1 MARTAGQPDA
11 AGLVATGRRVIGIEA
26 AALADLAERL
36 PEGFAAAAGLMLAAR
51 GRVILSGMGKSGHVA
66 RKIAATLAS
75 TGTPALYVHPA
86 EASHGDLGMI
96 TTEDVVLLL
105 SNSGETP
112 ELADL
117 IAYTRRFGIPLIGV
131 AGKADSTLLRAA
143 DIALVLPPA
152 PEACSVGLAPTT
164 STTMTLALG
173 DALAVAL
180 MESRAFTP
188 EDFAGLHPGGRLGAR
203 LAKVADLMH
212 TGAEMPLVA
221 TGLPMGE
228 ALLEMT
234 RKGFGVV
241 GVVDASGALVGIV
254 TDGDLRRHM
263 AGLLERRV
271 DEVMTRAPRTIATTA
286 LASEALKVMNAGKIT
301 TLFCIAPEAPGRPAG
316 ILHVHDCLRAG
327 VV

>member
-1 MARTAGQPDA
+1 
-11 AGLVATGRRVIGIEA
+11 
-26 AALADLAERL
+26 
-36 PEGFAAAAGLMLAAR
+36 
-51 GRVILSGMGKSGHVA
+51 VA
-66 RKIAATLAS
+66 RKVAATLAS
-75 TGTPALYVHPA
+75 TGTPALFVHPA

-96 TTEDVVLLL
+96 TGEDVVLLL

-117 IAYTRRFGIPLIGV
+117 IAYTRRFAIPLIGV
-131 AGKADSTLLRAA
+131 AGKADSTLLRAS

-180 MESRAFTP
+180 MEHRAFTP

-212 TGAEMPLVA
+212 VGAEMPLIGPEA
-221 TGLPMGE
+221 PMAE
-228 ALLEMT
+228 ALIEMT

-241 GVVDASGALVGIV
+241 GVVDAAGALVGIV

-271 DEVMTRAPRTIATTA
+271 AAVMTRRPRTIAATA
-286 LASEALKVMNAGKIT
+286 LASEALRVMNARKIT
-301 TLFCIAPEAPGRPAG
+301 TLFAAAPEAPERPAG

>member
-1 MARTAGQPDA
+1 MLKVPHPIDPGALLA
-11 AGLVATGRRVIGIEA
+11 AGRRVIETEA
-26 AALADLAERL
+26 SALHL
-36 PEGFAAAAGLMLAAR
+36 LAASLGPSFVEAV
-51 GRVILSGMGKSGHVA
+51 GRILSAPGRTIVSGMGKSGHVA
-66 RKIAATLAS
+66 RKVAATLAS
-75 TGTPALYVHPA
+75 TGTPAMFVHPA

-96 TTEDVVLLL
+96 APEDVILLL

-117 IAYTRRFGIPLIGV
+117 IGYARRFAIPLIGV
-131 AGKADSTLLRAA
+131 AGRPGSTLLRQSDVA
-143 DIALVLPPA
+143 ILLPPA

-180 MESRAFTP
+180 MEHRQFTP
-188 EDFAGLHPGGRLGAR
+188 EDFRGFHPGGKLGAR
-203 LAKVADLMH
+203 LTTVAALMH
-212 TGAEMPLVA
+212 VGNELPLTA
-221 TGLPMGE
+221 PDAPMSD
-228 ALLEMT
+228 ALLEMS

-241 GVVDASGALVGIV
+241 GVVDAEGRLLGIV

-263 AGLLERRV
+263 AGLLDRRAA
-271 DEVMTRAPRTIATTA
+271 EVMTRSPRTIATTA
-286 LASEALKVMNAGKIT
+286 LASEALGMMNARKIT
-301 TLFCIAPEAPGRPAG
+301 TLFAESPDAPGIPAG